1 MWPALCGF
9 LRNDQVQNLLGE
21 GDDDTTGQSQEAVAP
36 LGGVMGLQGKAH
48 LDNAPAQQNEA
59 HGPDQAEDKGTQIV
73 DHGQG
78 IAGGVSGH
86 GQTQDHGTGE
96 YGAAVAA
103 ETFADG
109 FGHGQAVRS
118 PTGGGMNDV
127 VDDVFHKLPPDNL
140 NFDFGY
146 FPALSCA

>member
-1 MWPALCGF
+1 
-9 LRNDQVQNLLGE
+9 
-21 GDDDTTGQSQEAVAP
+21 
-36 LGGVMGLQGKAH
+36 MGLQGKAH

-59 HGPDQAEDKGTQIV
+59 HGTDQAEDKGTQIV

-78 IAGGVSGH
+78 IVGSVSGH
-86 GQTQDHGTGE
+86 GQAQDHGTGE

-118 PTGGGMNDV
+118 PTGGGMDDV

>member
-1 MWPALCGF
+1 MGLPF
-9 LRNDQVQNLLGE
+9 VVFSRNDKVQNLLGE
-21 GDDDTTGQSQEAVAP
+21 GDDDTTGQSQEAIAS
-36 LGGVMGLQGKAH
+36 LGRVMGLQGKAH

-59 HGPDQAEDKGTQIV
+59 HGPNQAEDKGTQIV

-78 IAGGVSGH
+78 IVGGVGGH

-118 PTGGGMNDV
+118 PTGGGMNEV
-127 VDDVFHKLPPDNL
+127 VDNVFHKLPPDV
-140 NFDFGY
+140 
-146 FPALSCA
+146 C